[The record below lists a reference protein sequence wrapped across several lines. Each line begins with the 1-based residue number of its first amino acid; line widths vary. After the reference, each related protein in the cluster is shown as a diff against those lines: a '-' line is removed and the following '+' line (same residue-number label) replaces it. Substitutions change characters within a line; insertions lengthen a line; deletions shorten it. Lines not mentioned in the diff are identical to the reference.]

1 MVHEQPTHGDITTQ
15 NCCAHCTGPSNE
27 AKKVCTAEIGAFYVT
42 YKLNL
47 LYSTILSIHWEN
59 WSARIGIWK
68 GGLWNI
74 KMCWRIHAGEKP
86 W

>member
-15 NCCAHCTGPSNE
+15 FVVLTGPSNA
-27 AKKVCTAEIGAFYVT
+27 AKKVCTAEIGAFCMT

-47 LYSTILSIHWEN
+47 LYSIILSIHWEN
-59 WSARIGIWK
+59 WSTQIGIWK

-74 KMCWRIHAGEKP
+74 KICWRILTGEKP